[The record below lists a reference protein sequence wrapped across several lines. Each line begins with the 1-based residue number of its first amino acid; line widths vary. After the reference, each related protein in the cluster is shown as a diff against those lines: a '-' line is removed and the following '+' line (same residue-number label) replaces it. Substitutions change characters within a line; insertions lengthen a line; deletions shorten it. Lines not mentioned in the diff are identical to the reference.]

1 MCFSL
6 SRCSSITFDLTDAEG
21 YNRNRSKSRN
31 RRNREK
37 KEKEFKE
44 ESQANIFAR
53 EEQEA
58 VARPAAAA
66 AAARRDSYLPREEED
81 VLSKWSCRRCT
92 LENPLQ
98 EAVCLACG
106 GSRLSSIG
114 DIEVPQ
120 IPPKNLVNLIHEDVE
135 NVEME
140 RHIEEPNIVH
150 TENLKWRCKVC
161 TLENEPFNY
170 YCDACNSPSPRR
182 DENRK
187 NSEAGDV
194 VANRNDNEELRLLVN
209 KIVR

>member
-1 MCFSL
+1 MKALVGAFNQEKALVGAFSV
-6 SRCSSITFDLTDAEG
+6 ITNLRMELF
-21 YNRNRSKSRN
+21 
-31 RRNREK
+31 
-37 KEKEFKE
+37 
-44 ESQANIFAR
+44 QALYQA
-53 EEQEA
+53 
-58 VARPAAAA
+58 
-66 AAARRDSYLPREEED
+66 REEED

-150 TENLKWRCKVC
+150 TENLKWRCKIC

-194 VANRNDNEELRLLVN
+194 VANKNDNEELRLLVS